1 MFEPPDA
8 NGRPSAAASRQR
20 RARSKLV
27 YDTIMPSLSSQL
39 AVVVLA
45 AAIGVCAADPASAQ
59 SDRIRRI
66 LRETPLIDGHND
78 VPEQYLDRV
87 KDQIDK
93 IDLASDTSRLTPP
106 MHTDIPRLRAG
117 GVGGQFWSVYVSP
130 QLPGAEAVQAT
141 IDQIDLVKRLVQRY
155 PETFEMAS
163 TAADI
168 ERIHK
173 AGKIASLIGLEG
185 GHSINNSLATLREMY
200 RAGARYMTL
209 THWINNR
216 WADAA
221 TAAPEH
227 GGLTA
232 FGVMVVLEMNRLG
245 MLVDLSHVSE
255 QTMNKV
261 LDVAKAPIIFSHSSA
276 RAIDGHPRNVPDA
289 VLRRL
294 PANGGVVMVNFSP
307 DFVSEAVRE
316 YEAALAAEAS
326 RLKELMPG
334 DPAGA
339 EKALAAWKAAHPV
352 PSATLRQV
360 ADHID
365 YIRKVAGIDHVGL
378 GSDFDGI
385 SSVPSGLEDVSRYPD
400 LLDELAR
407 RGYTDDDLRKV
418 AGLNV
423 LRVLRQ
429 AEAAAARLQAETR
442 PNDARI
448 EDVDKR

>member
-1 MFEPPDA
+1 VPSRSRLLA
-8 NGRPSAAASRQR
+8 VLLSAAA
-20 RARSKLV
+20 V
-27 YDTIMPSLSSQL
+27 T
-39 AVVVLA
+39 VLA
-45 AAIGVCAADPASAQ
+45 AASAAAQ
-59 SDRIRRI
+59 SDRVRRI
-66 LRETPLIDGHND
+66 LRETPLVDGHND
-78 VPEQYLDRV
+78 LPEQYLDRV
-87 KDQIDK
+87 HNHLDR

-130 QLPGAEAVQAT
+130 QLPGPAAVQAT
-141 IDQIDLVKRLVQRY
+141 LDQIDLVKRMVARH
-155 PETFEMAS
+155 PGTFEMAFGS
-163 TAADI
+163 ADI
-168 ERIHK
+168 TRIHT
-173 AGKIASLIGLEG
+173 AGKIASLIGMEG

-200 RAGARYMTL
+200 RSGARYMTL
-209 THWINNR
+209 THWINNA

-255 QTMNKV
+255 QTMNRV
-261 LDVAKAPIIFSHSSA
+261 LDVARAPVIFSHSSA
-276 RAIDGHPRNVPDA
+276 RAINGHPRNVPDA
-289 VLRRL
+289 VLTRL
-294 PANGGVVMVNFSP
+294 PSNGGVVMVNFSP
-307 DFVSEAVRE
+307 DFVSEPARRYYAEV
-316 YEAALAAEAS
+316 EAEVA
-326 RLKELMPG
+326 RLKEMMPG

-339 EKALAAWKAAHPV
+339 EKALAAWKAAHPE
-352 PSATLRQV
+352 PKATLRQV

-365 YIRKVAGIDHVGL
+365 HIRRVAGIDHVGL

-385 SSVPSGLEDVSRYPD
+385 SRVPEGLEDVSRYPD
-400 LLDELAR
+400 LLEELAR

-423 LRVLRQ
+423 IRALRQ
-429 AEAAAARLQAETR
+429 AEVVAARLQAETP

-448 EDVDKR
+448 EEVDRKR